1 MIYFKN
7 LEVIY
12 PGNEFHGKRIDL
24 LVKDGKL
31 YPNGPNSENAE
42 EINAAGLMVSP
53 GWLDMR
59 SHLCDPGLEHK
70 EDLLSGAESAMAGG
84 FTGLGLLPNTEPV
97 IDGKNGI
104 AYVLNR
110 TRFLPLDV
118 YPYGAVT
125 TGTKGKQLSEMYD
138 MAEAGAVAFTDGDA
152 PIWHSGILL
161 KSLQYVQPINKLI
174 INKAFDPYLSKEGVV
189 HEGKNSTSA
198 GLKGLPA
205 IAESIS
211 IQKNLE
217 ILRYSGGKIHFSLV
231 STKEAVEL
239 IRKAKNE
246 GLNITC
252 DVAVHNLVLNDE
264 TIGYFDTNYKVF
276 PPLRSEEH
284 RKALIKGVKDGT
296 IDCIVTDHHPQDIE
310 SKRLEY
316 DLAEFGI
323 IGHQTCY
330 ALLDTILEDSII
342 VEKIALNPRK
352 VLGLE
357 LPAFK
362 EGADANL
369 TIYSKARWTFNA
381 KSNQSKSFNSPY
393 YNQELNGKAHWV
405 INKNQIKKLD

>member
-7 LEVIY
+7 LEVIF
-12 PGNEFHGKRIDL
+12 PGNAFHGKKINL

-31 YPNGPNSENAE
+31 YPNAENTHQAE
-42 EINAAGLMVSP
+42 EVDATGMMVSP

-59 SHLCDPGLEHK
+59 SQFCDPGLEHK
-70 EDLLSGAESAMAGG
+70 EDLLSGAESALAGG
-84 FTGLGLLPNTEPV
+84 FSGVGLLPNTEPV

-104 AYVLNR
+104 IYILNR
-110 TRFLPLDV
+110 TASLALDV

-138 MAEAGAVAFTDGDA
+138 MSNAGAIAFTDGDE

-174 INKAFDPYLSKEGVV
+174 INKAYDPYLAKEGVV

-198 GLKGLPA
+198 GLKGIPA
-205 IAESIS
+205 ISESIS

-217 ILRYSGGKIHFSLV
+217 ILRYAGGKMHFSLV
-231 STKEAVEL
+231 STKDGVEL
-239 IRKAKNE
+239 IKKAKKE
-246 GLNITC
+246 GLNVTC

-264 TIGYFDTNYKVF
+264 TIELFDTNYKVF

-284 RKALIKGVKDGT
+284 RKALIKGLKDGT
-296 IDCIVTDHHPQDIE
+296 IDCVVTDHHPQDIE
-310 SKRLEY
+310 SKRLEF

-330 ALLDTILEDSII
+330 ALLDSVLEDSEI
-342 VEKIALNPRK
+342 VEKLAVNPRK
-352 VLGLE
+352 ILGLE
-357 LPAFK
+357 LPKFE
-362 EGADANL
+362 EGAIANL
-369 TIYSKARWTFNA
+369 TIYSKERWTYTEKN
-381 KSNQSKSFNSPY
+381 NQSKSLNSPY
-393 YNQELNGKAHWV
+393 LNQEMNGKAHYV
-405 INKNQIKKLD
+405 INKNQIKKLG